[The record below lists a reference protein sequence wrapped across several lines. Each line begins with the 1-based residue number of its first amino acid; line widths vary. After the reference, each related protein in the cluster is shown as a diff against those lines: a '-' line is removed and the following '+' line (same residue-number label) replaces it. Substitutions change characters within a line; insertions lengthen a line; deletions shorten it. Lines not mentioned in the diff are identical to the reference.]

1 MPLTRAYT
9 QRHGSACHMAFCVVL
24 AVLNPS
30 MPGQQTAIVTTIS
43 PSPDVVIVSPEDPAF
58 DAIARRLLG
67 AAASGRALDLKP
79 FLVIVSNRSPDTV
92 VAFEVAWKTTYT
104 DQRASNEYTEF
115 KYPDGAMPAILDGQD
130 PPLAPGDERLV
141 GREFQLDP
149 SWTAADV
156 QDVLLG
162 TIQHQQA
169 EMPQIERVDISLDA
183 VIFAD
188 GLLVGPDTQGF
199 SKTFASYV
207 DEKQK
212 WIRQVVADL
221 DAGRS
226 MDQAFQTIS
235 EVSQQKPS
243 PPTGPNRDWSAFYR
257 REAAAE
263 LFNLRRRVGD
273 KAISSIFR
281 KAIRTEPFIIRRNP

>member
-1 MPLTRAYT
+1 MGLRVTWL
-9 QRHGSACHMAFCVVL
+9 SAVVL

-30 MPGQQTAIVTTIS
+30 IPAQQIAVVTTSS
-43 PSPDVVIVSPEDPAF
+43 PSPDVVIVSPQDPGF
-58 DAIARRLLG
+58 DPIARRLLG

-79 FLVIVSNRSPDTV
+79 FLVIVSNRSPGTV

-104 DQRASNEYTEF
+104 DQSVSNGYTEF
-115 KYPDGAMPAILDGQD
+115 KYPDGAMPAILDGRD
-130 PPLAPGDERLV
+130 PPLGSGDERLV

-162 TIQHQQA
+162 TIQDQQA
-169 EMPQIERVDISLDA
+169 EMPRIERLDISLDA

-199 SKTFASYV
+199 AKTFAIHV
-207 DEKQK
+207 NEKQK

-221 DAGRS
+221 DAGHS
-226 MDQAFQTIS
+226 MDQAFQNIS
-235 EVSQQKPS
+235 EVRQQKPS

-263 LFNLRRRVGD
+263 LFNFRRRVGD
-273 KAISSIFR
+273 KPISSIFR
-281 KAIRTEPFIIRRNP
+281 KVIRAEPFVIRRNP